1 MRIYLQTRA
10 EPDKAP
16 RFYHIWLQQDLIE
29 GWTLVTE
36 SGQQG
41 SSGRVSRRHFQHW
54 EEAEQAMQ
62 DCRDRQIN
70 RGYTVVFV
78 QGQERR

>member
-1 MRIYLQTRA
+1 MRIYLQTPP
-10 EPDKAP
+10 ESNDPP
-16 RFYHIWLQQDLIE
+16 RFYQIWLQKDMVG

-41 SSGRVSRRHFQHW
+41 YSGRVRRKHYDSW
-54 EEAEQAMQ
+54 EEAEKAVQN
-62 DCRDRQIN
+62 CRNRQIN

-78 QGQERR
+78 QGQDHP